1 LTDPR
6 GTVLGVDHF
15 GATVADI
22 ERSLAFWHG
31 LLGIPISGRGVVEWP
46 HLDELVA
53 LPNTRIEW
61 VELYLGPNH
70 VVELSQYH
78 RPPGAAVA
86 PGEENEPG
94 RSHLS
99 LLVSDIEA
107 LLPRLLTAGVRA
119 RTLRPVTLAK
129 GAYSGSLAVYVFDP
143 DGIELELIQR
153 KSPREGIGRAGLDPV
168 KAVGE

>member
-1 LTDPR
+1 VTEPR
-6 GTVLGVDHF
+6 GAVVGVDHF

-22 ERSLAFWHG
+22 ERSLAFWHA
-31 LLGIPISGRGVVEWP
+31 LLGIPIRGRGVVEWP

-53 LPNTRIEW
+53 LPDTRIEW
-61 VELYLGPNH
+61 VELEVAPGH
-70 VVELSQYH
+70 FVELSQYH
-78 RPPGAAVA
+78 RPAGAPVA

-99 LLVSDIEA
+99 LLVSDLDG
-107 LLPRLLTAGVRA
+107 LLSRLLDAGVRA
-119 RTLRPVTLAK
+119 RTYRPVTLAE
-129 GAYSGSLAVYVFDP
+129 GAYSGSLAAYVFDP

-153 KSPREGIGRAGLDPV
+153 MSPREAVGPGSGPA